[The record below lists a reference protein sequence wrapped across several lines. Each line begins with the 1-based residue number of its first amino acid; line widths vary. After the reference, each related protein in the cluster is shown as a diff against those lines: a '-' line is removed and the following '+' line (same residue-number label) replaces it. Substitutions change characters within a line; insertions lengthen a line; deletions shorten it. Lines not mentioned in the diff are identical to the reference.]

1 MILEDRLVTRVCTV
15 TEGWSRKICRVEIE
29 CLQMTSEYELVG
41 GERTVRKYNKFNYSY
56 ENAAII
62 VF

>member
-1 MILEDRLVTRVCTV
+1 MILEDTLVVHVCTG
-15 TEGWSRKICRVEIE
+15 TEGWSRMTCREEIE